1 MGEFKFGLSPRE
13 LYGGATNYFQRRRPR
28 FKMTISWF
36 SKNIP
41 HNSVTNG
48 DNRELIAKNQRVSS
62 HGVRARTVCVR
73 VNRRD
78 TSFLSLS
85 FSLSPLVH
93 TRFEV

>member
-1 MGEFKFGLSPRE
+1 
-13 LYGGATNYFQRRRPR
+13 
-28 FKMTISWF
+28 MTISWF

-85 FSLSPLVH
+85 FSPSPPRAYTFRGVRGYVLDVQINLA
-93 TRFEV
+93 TYR